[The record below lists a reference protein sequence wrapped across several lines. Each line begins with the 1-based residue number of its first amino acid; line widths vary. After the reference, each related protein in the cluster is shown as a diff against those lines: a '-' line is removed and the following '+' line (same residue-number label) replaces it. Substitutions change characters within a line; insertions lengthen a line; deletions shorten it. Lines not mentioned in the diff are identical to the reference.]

1 MVSDIII
8 GNNTI
13 IYPDIFNKLSYDNI
27 RRWRMK
33 TYMNISYD
41 KYIKLN
47 DLKRIKIYNDYNVK
61 TSILREKIILSVISV
76 NELTFVSFDS
86 SYICNKNINLMKV
99 INNLKG
105 NIIIVDTYIQY
116 IECKYKIM
124 NPKKTSNFVN
134 LRNVNKY
141 MNLIDKNIGHSNS
154 NIKHIH
160 QLSFDEANKY
170 LFFYEKKYYDT
181 NPKKICKGMRNEF
194 NDDAIV
200 FMLGK
205 LKNTYRYSNVILYT
219 LDKTMID
226 KCCNVNISTVTVF

>member
-99 INNLKG
+99 INNL
-105 NIIIVDTYIQY
+105 
-116 IECKYKIM
+116 
-124 NPKKTSNFVN
+124 
-134 LRNVNKY
+134 R
-141 MNLIDKNIGHSNS
+141 
-154 NIKHIH
+154 
-160 QLSFDEANKY
+160 
-170 LFFYEKKYYDT
+170 
-181 NPKKICKGMRNEF
+181 
-194 NDDAIV
+194 
-200 FMLGK
+200 
-205 LKNTYRYSNVILYT
+205 
-219 LDKTMID
+219 
-226 KCCNVNISTVTVF
+226 VT